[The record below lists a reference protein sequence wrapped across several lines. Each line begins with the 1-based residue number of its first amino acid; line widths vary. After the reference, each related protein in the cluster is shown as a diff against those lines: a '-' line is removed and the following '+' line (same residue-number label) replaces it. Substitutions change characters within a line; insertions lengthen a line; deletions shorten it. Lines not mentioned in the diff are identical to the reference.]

1 MKHKLEK
8 GESSGL
14 PALSWNTAR
23 MASRSIKK
31 KKKSD
36 VPYVT
41 EVEMLELPWIMVD
54 KGIIRLRENDML

>member
-1 MKHKLEK
+1 MSWILRVIDQRAMKHKLEK

-31 KKKSD
+31 KKKMMFH
-36 VPYVT
+36 V
-41 EVEMLELPWIMVD
+41 
-54 KGIIRLRENDML
+54 